1 MRGALRRRCGAGL
14 SFPSNPATP
23 RRDRGAALS
32 GAGRAAVRAGL
43 RGPIRGT
50 WGLHPTAGCWGGRVL
65 TGQWGSGWGGKGPY
79 RSIVEWLGWEGPCRS
94 TVECLGWERSLQVVA
109 GVVGVEGSL
118 QVNGGVVGWE
128 GPYRSTMEWLGQ
140 KGPCRSSS
148 EPSDCWGWGRLC
160 PRSLHGS
167 AGIPIR
173 VQEELTA
180 LPCGPTVPPRAE
192 LASPNP

>member
-1 MRGALRRRCGAGL
+1 M
-14 SFPSNPATP
+14 
-23 RRDRGAALS
+23 
-32 GAGRAAVRAGL
+32 
-43 RGPIRGT
+43 
-50 WGLHPTAGCWGGRVL
+50 
-65 TGQWGSGWGGKGPY
+65 
-79 RSIVEWLGWEGPCRS
+79 VEWLGWGRS
-94 TVECLGWERSLQVVA
+94 LQVNYGVVEWERSLQVVA

-118 QVNGGVVGWE
+118 QVNSGVVGWE
-128 GPYRSTMEWLGQ
+128 GPYRSTTEWLGQ

-148 EPSDCWGWGRLC
+148 EPSDRWGWGRLC

-180 LPCGPTVPPRAE
+180 LPCGPTAPPRAE